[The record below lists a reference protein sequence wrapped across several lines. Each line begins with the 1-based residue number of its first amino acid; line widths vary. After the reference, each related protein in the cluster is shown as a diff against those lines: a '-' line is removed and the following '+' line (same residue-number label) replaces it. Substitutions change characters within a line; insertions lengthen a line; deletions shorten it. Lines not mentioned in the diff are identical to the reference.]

1 MAVNRHTHSF
11 HKCRLCSHAS
21 VGLAQAP
28 IILCFWKATTLTNF
42 RSNPLFGLQKTPPS
56 PAVCKGPTSLTVIES
71 HRRPNNCG
79 CCCAP
84 WLVAIDVATSHAI
97 AEFARLYWC
106 DERTRVNACAN
117 KPLFHPLECSSP
129 VVLVRHQQQWST
141 TEQPGVVPSFWK
153 CMETHTLGRVCMQ
166 YRHVNAV
173 Q

>member
-1 MAVNRHTHSF
+1 MLTDQVGKPGLSVAWNGGRLKKDRVLRAKWSLFLNPLTYDYAHLQFTVYGRNRHTHSF

-97 AEFARLYWC
+97 AEFARLY
-106 DERTRVNACAN
+106 
-117 KPLFHPLECSSP
+117 
-129 VVLVRHQQQWST
+129 
-141 TEQPGVVPSFWK
+141 
-153 CMETHTLGRVCMQ
+153 
-166 YRHVNAV
+166 
-173 Q
+173 